1 MISAISP
8 LYPLRCSA
16 WARIWQKERRDIM
29 GNYTIA
35 VLPGDGIGPEVT
47 EQAIHVLDAVAKR
60 YGHTFTYQKRLVG
73 VAAIEA
79 EGTAIS
85 DASLEI
91 CRQSDAI
98 LFGAVGGLP
107 NYTNQH
113 KVKPEEALFKL
124 RKGLQ
129 FFANLRPVK
138 PLDNLLNASP
148 IKTEI
153 VRGTDLLV
161 VRELTGGLYYGHLEP
176 AVPGKPSEIR
186 QTEHG
191 TEAIDTLLYTEAEIE
206 RILHVAFEAA
216 QGRKKRVTSVDKANV
231 LSSSVLWRQVAER
244 VAADYPD
251 VTFEHLLV
259 DACAMHL
266 IRQPTHFDVIV
277 TENLFGD
284 ILTDE
289 ASVLAGSMGMLP
301 SASLG
306 TKQTA
311 HGRLGL
317 YEPIHGSAPDI
328 AGQSKANPIAA
339 ILSAAMLLQYSLGL
353 NAEAAAIEVAVIQAI
368 QEGYR
373 TVDLLEEKGTKVV
386 NTQEMGQKIAAT
398 LAEQA

>member
-1 MISAISP
+1 
-8 LYPLRCSA
+8 
-16 WARIWQKERRDIM
+16 M

-47 EQAIHVLDAVAKR
+47 EQAILVLDTIAKR
-60 YGHTFTYQKRLVG
+60 FGHTFTYHKRLVG

-79 EGTAIS
+79 EGQALS
-85 DASLEI
+85 DASFEI
-91 CRQSDAI
+91 CQRSDAI

-107 NYTNQH
+107 SYTGRS

-138 PLDNLLNASP
+138 PLESLLNASP
-148 IKTEI
+148 IKTEL

-176 AVPGKPSEIR
+176 PVPGKPSEIR
-186 QTEHG
+186 KTDHG

-206 RILHVAFEAA
+206 RILRIAFEAA
-216 QGRKKRVTSVDKANV
+216 RDRKKKVTSVDKANV

-244 VAADYPD
+244 VATDYPD

-266 IRQPTHFDVIV
+266 IRRPTHFDVIV

-306 TKQTA
+306 TTQTA

-328 AGQSKANPIAA
+328 AGQGKANPIAA

-353 NAEAAAIEVAVIQAI
+353 KAESTAIELAVTQVI

-373 TVDLLEEKGTKVV
+373 TEDLLEETGTKFI
-386 NTQEMGQKIAAT
+386 NTQEMGQKIATA
-398 LAEQA
+398 LAQQA

>member
-1 MISAISP
+1 
-8 LYPLRCSA
+8 
-16 WARIWQKERRDIM
+16 M

-47 EQAIHVLDAVAKR
+47 EQAIHVLDTVAKR

-85 DASLEI
+85 DELLEI

-107 NYTNQH
+107 NYNGQH

-148 IKTEI
+148 IKAEI
-153 VRGTDLLV
+153 VSGTDLLV

-186 QTEHG
+186 KTEQG
-191 TEAIDTLLYTEAEIE
+191 TEAIDTLLYTETEIE
-206 RILHVAFEAA
+206 RILRVAFDAA
-216 QGRKKRVTSVDKANV
+216 RERKKHVTSVDKANV

-251 VTFEHLLV
+251 VTFEHLP
-259 DACAMHL
+259 C
-266 IRQPTHFDVIV
+266 R
-277 TENLFGD
+277 
-284 ILTDE
+284 
-289 ASVLAGSMGMLP
+289 
-301 SASLG
+301 
-306 TKQTA
+306 
-311 HGRLGL
+311 RLR
-317 YEPIHGSAPDI
+317 HAF
-328 AGQSKANPIAA
+328 NP
-339 ILSAAMLLQYSLGL
+339 
-353 NAEAAAIEVAVIQAI
+353 
-368 QEGYR
+368 
-373 TVDLLEEKGTKVV
+373 
-386 NTQEMGQKIAAT
+386 
-398 LAEQA
+398 

>member
-1 MISAISP
+1 
-8 LYPLRCSA
+8 
-16 WARIWQKERRDIM
+16 M

-35 VLPGDGIGPEVT
+35 VLPGDGIGPEVI
-47 EQAIHVLDAVAKR
+47 EQAILVLDAIARR
-60 YGHTFTYQKRLVG
+60 YGHTFTYHKRLVG
-73 VAAIEA
+73 VAAIEV
-79 EGTAIS
+79 EGEALS
-85 DASLEI
+85 DESFEI
-91 CRQSDAI
+91 CQQSDAI

-107 NYTNQH
+107 SYTGRN
-113 KVKPEEALFKL
+113 KARPEEALFKL

-138 PLDNLLNASP
+138 PLDSLLNASP

-176 AVPGKPSEIR
+176 PVPGKPSEIR
-186 QTEHG
+186 KTEHG

-206 RILHVAFEAA
+206 RILRIAFEAA
-216 QGRKKRVTSVDKANV
+216 RDRKKKVTSVDKANV

-244 VAADYPD
+244 VALDYPD
-251 VTFEHLLV
+251 ITFEQLLV

-266 IRQPTHFDVIV
+266 IRRPTHFDVIV

-306 TKQTA
+306 TTQTA

-328 AGQSKANPIAA
+328 TGQGKANPIAA

-353 NAEAAAIEVAVIQAI
+353 KHEATAIEIAVAQIIQK
-368 QEGYR
+368 GYR
-373 TVDLLEEKGTKVV
+373 TEDLLEEEGTTFI
-386 NTQEMGQKIAAT
+386 NTQEMGQKIAAA
-398 LAEQA
+398 LAHQS

>member
-1 MISAISP
+1 
-8 LYPLRCSA
+8 
-16 WARIWQKERRDIM
+16 M
-29 GNYTIA
+29 GNYTIT

-47 EQAIHVLDAVAKR
+47 EQAILVLDAIASR
-60 YGHTFTYQKRLVG
+60 YQHTFTYHKRLVG

-79 EGTAIS
+79 EGEAIS
-85 DASLEI
+85 DESLAL

-98 LFGAVGGLP
+98 LFGAVGGRSD
-107 NYTNQH
+107 YAGRD
-113 KVKPEEALFKL
+113 KVKPEQALFKL

-138 PLDNLLNASP
+138 PLKNLLSASS
-148 IKTEI
+148 IKPEI
-153 VRGTDLLV
+153 LQGTDLLV

-176 AVPGKPSEIR
+176 PVPGKPSEIR

-206 RILHVAFEAA
+206 RILRVAFEVARDR
-216 QGRKKRVTSVDKANV
+216 QKKVTSVDKANV
-231 LSSSVLWRQVAER
+231 LSSSVLWRQVANR
-244 VAADYPD
+244 VAAEYPD
-251 VTFEHLLV
+251 VAFEHLLV

-266 IRQPTHFDVIV
+266 IRKPTSFDVIV

-289 ASVLAGSMGMLP
+289 ASMLAGSMGMLP

-306 TKQTA
+306 TQKTA

-328 AGQSKANPIAA
+328 AGQGKANPIAA
-339 ILSAAMLLQYSLGL
+339 ILSAAMLLHYSLGL
-353 NAEAAAIEVAVIQAI
+353 KDEAFAIEAAVAKTIE
-368 QEGYR
+368 EGYR
-373 TVDLLEEKGTKVV
+373 TEDLREAGATII
-386 NTQEMGQKIAAT
+386 NTQQMGQKIAAAV
-398 LAEQA
+398 LK

>member
-1 MISAISP
+1 MKLPPHLFIKSAEKYHLLDGFTEQFGCFYVKLNTDIQKK
-8 LYPLRCSA
+8 A
-16 WARIWQKERRDIM
+16 KERRDII

-47 EQAIHVLDAVAKR
+47 EQAIHVLDTVAKR

-85 DASLEI
+85 DESLEI
-91 CRQSDAI
+91 CRQSDANS
-98 LFGAVGGLP
+98 LWSRRRAPQLQWSAQSK
-107 NYTNQH
+107 TRR
-113 KVKPEEALFKL
+113 ALFKL

-148 IKTEI
+148 IKAEI
-153 VRGTDLLV
+153 VSGTDLLV

-186 QTEHG
+186 KTAQG

-206 RILHVAFEAA
+206 RILRVAFDAGR
-216 QGRKKRVTSVDKANV
+216 GRKKHVTSVDKANV
-231 LSSSVLWRQVAER
+231 LNSSVLWRQVAER

-266 IRQPTHFDVIV
+266 IRRPTHFDVIV
-277 TENLFGD
+277 TENLF
-284 ILTDE
+284 
-289 ASVLAGSMGMLP
+289 
-301 SASLG
+301 SAISSR
-306 TKQTA
+306 TK
-311 HGRLGL
+311 
-317 YEPIHGSAPDI
+317 P
-328 AGQSKANPIAA
+328 
-339 ILSAAMLLQYSLGL
+339 QY
-353 NAEAAAIEVAVIQAI
+353 
-368 QEGYR
+368 
-373 TVDLLEEKGTKVV
+373 
-386 NTQEMGQKIAAT
+386 
-398 LAEQA
+398 